1 MRFADKVAAWLVCI
15 LGAAHLAVG
24 HAVFTDPNERRIWFA
39 SAGFL
44 LIVTG
49 LANVGAQSGGTRM
62 QSLAAAAGNL
72 SILVI
77 GALLALADREL
88 LTQPQTLTLLA
99 LGLFLTVNRLREL
112 LTSTDRL
119 IQRSLVRSEVIS
131 SSGKHRS

>member
-15 LGAAHLAVG
+15 LGAVHLAVG
-24 HAVFTDPNERRIWFA
+24 RAVFTDPNERRIWFA

-62 QSLAAAAGNL
+62 QSVAAIVGNL
-72 SILVI
+72 SILAI
-77 GALLALADREL
+77 GFLLALADREL

-112 LTSTDRL
+112 VPSTAN
-119 IQRSLVRSEVIS
+119 
-131 SSGKHRS
+131 

>member
-1 MRFADKVAAWLVCI
+1 MRFADKLAAWLVCI
-15 LGAAHLAVG
+15 LGAVHLVVG

-62 QSLAAAAGNL
+62 QSLAAAVGNL

-77 GALLALADREL
+77 GVLLALADREL

-99 LGLFLTVNRLREL
+99 LGLFLSVNRLREL
-112 LTSTDRL
+112 VTSNA
-119 IQRSLVRSEVIS
+119 I
-131 SSGKHRS
+131 